1 VEATLALG
9 VEGLLDACKPAIEK
23 NKALTAKQTELAGRF
38 KLPLIAYEGGAH
50 MVGIQG
56 AENNE
61 KLTALFTATNRHPGM
76 KDLYLQDLGNW
87 RDAGGG
93 LYVAFASTARPSK
106 WGNWGVL
113 EFDGQDPKTAP
124 KYQAL
129 KQFAGG
135 EPGGNSGATPP

>member
-1 VEATLALG
+1 
-9 VEGLLDACKPAIEK
+9 
-23 NKALTAKQTELAGRF
+23 
-38 KLPLIAYEGGAH
+38 

-61 KLTALFTATNRHPGM
+61 KLTALFTAANRHPRM
-76 KDLYLQDLGNW
+76 KALYLQDLNNW

-113 EFDGQDPKTAP
+113 EFDAQDPSAAP

-129 KQFAGG
+129 KEFRRTTAT
-135 EPGGNSGATPP
+135 GN